1 MSRLCRIW
9 RNSWQWS
16 TLLVACAWLATPV
29 EAATIVLKDG
39 RRLEGR
45 VGKTSGL
52 AANPLNQQPGQ
63 PATITFIDDD
73 LRRVYFPTFQVRA
86 IEEINSSQIPE
97 RIHIHQ
103 RVAKS
108 GGRVNRVGQTLA
120 LSPFDKFGRRVLT
133 MMSDKG
139 KLNVVQGIT
148 LITPTYTKVEGLMTA
163 ALSPLVWDMRIATSS
178 IPRDTLRDILLNN
191 TSQKNLDARLRVV
204 RLFLQAERYQDAQQ
218 ELETVLKD
226 FPEQKDLA
234 DKVQDLKQLHAR
246 SIVREIDVRRAAG
259 QHLLAY
265 NLLDK
270 FPAEGVAGE
279 VLQQVREMLAAYQD
293 LRQSAIG

>member
-1 MSRLCRIW
+1 M
-9 RNSWQWS
+9 
-16 TLLVACAWLATPV
+16 
-29 EAATIVLKDG
+29 
-39 RRLEGR
+39 
-45 VGKTSGL
+45 
-52 AANPLNQQPGQ
+52 
-63 PATITFIDDD
+63 
-73 LRRVYFPTFQVRA
+73 
-86 IEEINSSQIPE
+86 
-97 RIHIHQ
+97 
-103 RVAKS
+103 AKS

-120 LSPFDKFGRRVLT
+120 LSPFDKFGHRVLT

-293 LRQSAIG
+293 LRDSAIG